1 MTPDTPLTHH
11 AATQVPLIC
20 GPMYPCSNP
29 ELVAAA
35 SDAGAIGVVQPL
47 SMTYV
52 HGHDFRE
59 GLRLIK
65 SITDHPIGMNALI
78 EASSKIYHKRMV
90 EWIDIALEEGVRF
103 FITSL
108 GKPRWVVDRV
118 SAVGGVVYHDITE
131 RKWALKAVDSG
142 VHGLI
147 AVNRR
152 AGGHAGPLGEVPLLE
167 EVWDLGLPVVCAGG
181 GGTPEQFVEALRL
194 GYAGVQM
201 GTRFIATT
209 ECRASTPYKQSILD
223 ADEDDIV
230 LTERLTGIPVAV
242 INTPYVQ
249 RQGTKSG
256 HLARWMLRGRRTKH
270 LMRTIYALKS
280 ARELKRT
287 SLDEEGTKDYW
298 QAGCSVSG
306 IQEILSAREVVRRC
320 ANALAAAPDIGTAS
334 E

>member
-1 MTPDTPLTHH
+1 
-11 AATQVPLIC
+11 
-20 GPMYPCSNP
+20 
-29 ELVAAA
+29 
-35 SDAGAIGVVQPL
+35 
-47 SMTYV
+47 
-52 HGHDFRE
+52 
-59 GLRLIK
+59 
-65 SITDHPIGMNALI
+65 NALI
-78 EASSKIYHKRMV
+78 EASSKTYHKRMV

-131 RKWALKAVDSG
+131 RKWALKAVDCG

-181 GGTPEQFVEALRL
+181 VGTPEQFVEALRL

-209 ECRASTPYKQSILD
+209 ECRASTPYKKSILD

>member
-1 MTPDTPLTHH
+1 MTLDTPLTHH

-65 SITDHPIGMNALI
+65 SITDRPIGMNALI
-78 EASSKIYHKRMV
+78 EASSKTYHKRMV

-131 RKWALKAVDSG
+131 RKWALKAVDCG

-181 GGTPEQFVEALRL
+181 VGTPEQFVEALRL

>member
-1 MTPDTPLTHH
+1 MTLDTPLTHH

-65 SITDHPIGMNALI
+65 SITDRPIGMNALI
-78 EASSKIYHKRMV
+78 EASSKTYHKRMV

-108 GKPRWVVDRV
+108 GNPRWVVDRV

-131 RKWALKAVDSG
+131 RKWALKAVDCG

-181 GGTPEQFVEALRL
+181 VGTPEQFVEALRL

-209 ECRASTPYKQSILD
+209 ECRASTPYKQSIFD

>member
-1 MTPDTPLTHH
+1 
-11 AATQVPLIC
+11 
-20 GPMYPCSNP
+20 
-29 ELVAAA
+29 
-35 SDAGAIGVVQPL
+35 
-47 SMTYV
+47 
-52 HGHDFRE
+52 
-59 GLRLIK
+59 
-65 SITDHPIGMNALI
+65 MNALI
-78 EASSKIYHKRMV
+78 EASSKIYHNRMV
-90 EWIDIALEEGVRF
+90 KWIDIALEEGIRF

-118 SAVGGVVYHDITE
+118 SSVGGVVYHDITE

-152 AGGHAGPLGEVPLLE
+152 AGGHAGALGQAPLLE
-167 EVWDLGLPVVCAGG
+167 EISDLGLPVVCAGG
-181 GGTPEQFVEALRL
+181 IGTPEQFVEALGL

-223 ADEDDIV
+223 AEEDDIV
-230 LTERLTGIPVAV
+230 LTERLSGIPVAV

-256 HLARWMLRGRRTKH
+256 LLARWMLRGRRTKH

-280 ARELKRT
+280 TFELKRT
-287 SLDEEGTKDYW
+287 SLDEQGTKDYW

-306 IQEILSAREVVRRC
+306 IDEILSAREVVKRC
-320 ANALAAAPDIGTAS
+320 ADALTAAP
-334 E
+334 

>member
-1 MTPDTPLTHH
+1 
-11 AATQVPLIC
+11 
-20 GPMYPCSNP
+20 MYPCSNP

-65 SITDHPIGMNALI
+65 SITDRPIGMNALI
-78 EASSKIYHKRMV
+78 EASSKTYHKRMV

-131 RKWALKAVDSG
+131 RKWALKAVDCG

-181 GGTPEQFVEALRL
+181 VGTPEQFVEALRL

>member
-1 MTPDTPLTHH
+1 MKNDTPLTHQ
-11 AATQVPLIC
+11 AGIQLPLIC

-47 SMTYV
+47 SLTYV

-65 SITDHPIGMNALI
+65 SITDRPIGMNALI
-78 EASSKIYHKRMV
+78 EASSKRYHNKNV

-131 RKWALKAVDSG
+131 RKWALKALDSG
-142 VHGLI
+142 VQGLI
-147 AVNRR
+147 AVNKR
-152 AGGHAGPLGEVPLLE
+152 AGGHAGPLAQAPLLE
-167 EVWDLGLPVVCAGG
+167 EVSDLGLPVVCAGG
-181 GGTPEQFVEALRL
+181 IGTPEQFVEALRL

-223 ADEDDIV
+223 AEEGDIV
-230 LTERLTGIPVAV
+230 LTERLSGIPVAV

-249 RQGTKSG
+249 RRGTKSG
-256 HLARWMLRGRRTKH
+256 SLARWMLRGPTWMKH

-280 ARELKRT
+280 TFELKRT
-287 SLDEEGTKDYW
+287 SLDEQGTKDYW

-306 IQEILSAREVVRRC
+306 IDKILSAREVVKRC
-320 ANALAAAPDIGTAS
+320 ADALAAAP
-334 E
+334 

>member
-1 MTPDTPLTHH
+1 MRNDTPLTHH
-11 AATQVPLIC
+11 AGIQLPLIC

-47 SMTYV
+47 SLTYV

-65 SITDHPIGMNALI
+65 SITDRPIGINALI
-78 EASSKIYHKRMV
+78 EASSKRYHNKMV
-90 EWIDIALEEGVRF
+90 EWIDISLEEGVRF

-118 SAVGGVVYHDITE
+118 SAAGGVVYHDITE
-131 RKWALKAVDSG
+131 RKWALKALDSG
-142 VHGLI
+142 VQGLI

-152 AGGHAGPLGEVPLLE
+152 AGGHAGPLAHAPLLD
-167 EVWDLGLPVVCAGG
+167 EVSDLGLPVVCAGG
-181 GGTPEQFVEALRL
+181 IGTPEEFVEALRL

-223 ADEDDIV
+223 AKEDDIV
-230 LTERLTGIPVAV
+230 LTERLSGIPVAV

-249 RQGTKSG
+249 RRGTKSG
-256 HLARWMLRGRRTKH
+256 FLARWMLRGSRTKH
-270 LMRTIYALKS
+270 IMRTIYALKS
-280 ARELKRT
+280 TFELKRT
-287 SLDEEGTKDYW
+287 SLDEQGTKDYW

-306 IQEILSAREVVRRC
+306 IDEILSAREVVKRC
-320 ANALAAAPDIGTAS
+320 ADALAAAP
-334 E
+334 